1 MRLVFSRKLLLFMA
15 LACFSVT
22 GCGTTGTSNTP
33 RTATEMLLLSNAV
46 DEAVGQI
53 DLSYIAGKEV
63 YFDTQYLE
71 GVVDKGYVIGTLRQH
86 LLASGVHLIEAKD
99 KANYILEVRSGG
111 IGTDSSSVLV
121 GVPQMTIPQVMPIPG
136 IPSSIPEIPLAKR
149 GKQTGLAKLAMFVFH
164 RESGQ
169 IVWQSGIQQ
178 FSSTAKDAWVFGMGP
193 FRSGTIQRGTAL
205 AGNVLPLTDFQWE
218 EAETSSRVK
227 FTEAFAWSDPGKP
240 GRNGKGKSAI
250 ETVAVTKTPPAGGVI
265 PASATLPAA
274 AVPPAA
280 TPAPAVPAPAVP
292 AAGAPATTPGAPQL
306 LPASIPAAPALILPT
321 VGVFRG
327 PGN

>member
-1 MRLVFSRKLLLFMA
+1 
-15 LACFSVT
+15 
-22 GCGTTGTSNTP
+22 
-33 RTATEMLLLSNAV
+33 MLLLSNAV

-121 GVPQMTIPQVMPIPG
+121 GVPQMT
-136 IPSSIPEIPLAKR
+136 IPLAKR